1 MSIMA
6 FEQLPNATD
15 EDLIIHLQQGS
26 HLKRKAEDT
35 LFTRYVYF
43 IKEGMHKY
51 SLTEDEAF
59 DAYSDTILYAI
70 GSIAGNIFERKSS
83 LKTYLYKIFCNKCV
97 DLIRKKTTNKNS
109 IHQTA
114 SITDMLLKIAD
125 TARTVV
131 QQLIEKTDMDTLA
144 SRLKQLG
151 DKCKQMLALYAD
163 GYTDKEIAA
172 ALDYKTAD
180 VIKTSRL
187 RCIEK
192 LRQAYNNSN

>member
-1 MSIMA
+1 MA
-6 FEQLPNATD
+6 FEQLLNATD
-15 EDLIIHLQQGS
+15 EDLIIQLQQGS
-26 HLKRKAEDT
+26 NLKRKAEDA

>member
-1 MSIMA
+1 MA
-6 FEQLPNATD
+6 FEQLLNATD
-15 EDLIIHLQQGS
+15 EDLIIQLQQGS
-26 HLKRKAEDT
+26 HLKRKAEDA

-70 GSIAGNIFERKSS
+70 GSIAGNIFEKKSS
-83 LKTYLYKIFCNKCV
+83 LKTYLYKIFCNKSV

-125 TARTVV
+125 TARTGV

>member
-1 MSIMA
+1 MA
-6 FEQLPNATD
+6 FEQLLNATD
-15 EDLIIHLQQGS
+15 EDLITHLQQDP
-26 HLKRKAEDT
+26 HLKRKAEDA
-35 LFTRYVYF
+35 LFSRYVYF
-43 IKEGMHKY
+43 IKEGMNKY
-51 SLTEDEAF
+51 SLSEEEAF

-70 GSIAGNIFERKSS
+70 GSIAGNIFEKKSS
-83 LKTYLYKIFCNKCV
+83 LKTYLYRIFTNKCV

>member
-1 MSIMA
+1 MA
-6 FEQLPNATD
+6 FEQLLNATD
-15 EDLIIHLQQGS
+15 EDLIIQLQQDS
-26 HLKRKAEDT
+26 HLKRKAEDA

-192 LRQAYNNSN
+192 LRQAYNNNN

>member
-1 MSIMA
+1 MA
-6 FEQLPNATD
+6 FEQLLNATD
-15 EDLIIHLQQGS
+15 EDLIVHLQQDS
-26 HLKRKAEDT
+26 SIKRKAEDA
-35 LFTRYVYF
+35 LFSRFVYF
-43 IKEGMHKY
+43 IKEGMNKY
-51 SLTEDEAF
+51 SLTEEEAF

-70 GSIAGNIFERKSS
+70 GSIAANIFEKKSS
-83 LKTYLYKIFCNKCV
+83 LKTYLYKIFSNKCV

-131 QQLIEKTDMDTLA
+131 QQLIEKTDMETLA

-151 DKCKQMLALYAD
+151 DKCKQILALYAD
-163 GYTDKEIAA
+163 GYTDKEIAT

-192 LRQAYNNSN
+192 LRQAYNNTN

>member
-1 MSIMA
+1 MA
-6 FEQLPNATD
+6 FEQLLNATD
-15 EDLIIHLQQGS
+15 EDLIIQLQQGS
-26 HLKRKAEDT
+26 NLKRKAEDA

-70 GSIAGNIFERKSS
+70 GSIADNIFEKKSS
-83 LKTYLYKIFCNKCV
+83 LKTYLYKIFCNKSV

>member
-1 MSIMA
+1 MA

-192 LRQAYNNSN
+192 LRQAYNNNN

>member
-1 MSIMA
+1 MA